1 MPKHSMACLKS
12 FFPTQLLLAAVAGA
26 VLTMPPATRAAGAPL
41 VAGEPMVVPDSKGG
55 FDYLQVDEAQRRLLA
70 NHTANNTLDVFDL
83 DSGKLLKHVP
93 TGAAQGVA
101 VVPELGKYFVAV
113 SREQVVVVIDSK
125 TLERTGSIKLAGP
138 GDAIGYNPK
147 NHCVYAGHD
156 DGPHLWVI
164 DTRTEKL
171 VATIDIPDGPEWV
184 LYDASTDRVFQN
196 IKSNDSL
203 LVIDPARNTIKER
216 WATAP
221 AKSPHGLALDAKTH
235 RLFCAGTNG
244 KIAVMDSL
252 TGKVLASINIASG
265 VDQIT
270 FDADLKRVY
279 CASRNGVVS
288 VVEETAD
295 GAVSLG
301 DVKTGPGAKTITVD
315 PKTHA
320 VWVAY
325 AQQNQSY
332 ILRLTVP

>member
-1 MPKHSMACLKS
+1 MSIYFINRWRV
-12 FFPTQLLLAAVAGA
+12 FFQMQLILTTPAA
-26 VLTMPPATRAAGAPL
+26 VLTLAPPTHAASAPL
-41 VAGEPMVVPDSKGG
+41 VAGTPMVVPESKGG

-83 DSGKLLKHVP
+83 DSGKLIKHVP
-93 TGAAQGVA
+93 TGKAQGVA
-101 VVPELGKYFVAV
+101 VVPEAGKYFVAV

-125 TLERTGSIKLAGP
+125 TLEKTGEIKLAGP
-138 GDAIGYNPK
+138 GDAIAFNPK
-147 NHCVYAGHD
+147 NHCVYVGHD

-164 DTRTEKL
+164 DTRTEKI

-203 LVIDPARNTIKER
+203 LVIDPASNTIRER

-221 AKSPHGLALDAKTH
+221 AKSPHGLALNPKTH

-244 KIAVMDSL
+244 KLAVMDSM
-252 TGKVLASINIASG
+252 TGKVITSVNIATG
-265 VDQIT
+265 IDQIAY
-270 FDADLKRVY
+270 DPELKRVY
-279 CASRNGVVS
+279 CASRNGVIS

-295 GAVSLG
+295 GAASLG

-325 AQQNQSY
+325 ADKEKSY
-332 ILRLTVP
+332 VLRVTVP